1 MINNPAQIL
10 GDGAVPSAIGV
21 IAHFCDHNPFP
32 KSPTASDLVQ
42 KSLGSKDAA
51 VPKAVDDVVNFC
63 DHNPCP
69 QIEPP
74 KLPVCVPKTLSEL
87 MP

>member
-63 DHNPCP
+63 DHEATQSSAGHSVRCCS
-69 QIEPP
+69 I
-74 KLPVCVPKTLSEL
+74 
-87 MP
+87 